1 MSTPL
6 FSIVIPTFNRSDL
19 VTLAI
24 QSILRQTFSD
34 FEIVVSDNFS
44 TDDTA
49 RVVNQITDSR
59 LRYIRTPA
67 HLVMADNW
75 EFGRSKAT
83 GRLILMLADDD
94 ALVATALTRFA
105 AEFGSRNAEFLF
117 CSVAEYRDRT
127 FLGAGANMLLFAP
140 FSGSS
145 RVVQRDDFLGSLF
158 SFRPKLRFDPSAFV
172 FDRTIA
178 DTVASRCGRFFKTN
192 GVEYF
197 SWPLAAVFAKRIVHI
212 DAPLAITGRTAK
224 SWGTNLVLCNPGSK
238 RIAEYVADV
247 DQERHCAPLNNF
259 TFCNLM
265 AEGMLMAKRLFP
277 KELTRYDFDEREYLR
292 RTRIE
297 LRQRESLGVDVTAEL
312 DELESYVTKYPSLK
326 EELFDRSHAPASVT
340 RSTSPAAKAP
350 ARGTGHQ
357 NTWTRVRY
365 EVSSWI
371 QVAGEDS
378 GFHDILGSAEFLG
391 SVVAP
396 DENRGRDP
404 LSALIGGKALTRAR
418 GATYGDL
425 PAAKAYLRFVVKVW
439 PQAVRT
445 AEFWSVVLR
454 LAVGRPGI
462 KVGHALKRR
471 LRGLAFTSPRE

>member
-19 VTLAI
+19 VTFAI
-24 QSILRQTFSD
+24 QSIRRQTFPD

-49 RVVNQITDSR
+49 QVVNQITDSR
-59 LRYIRTPA
+59 LRYVRTPA

-75 EFGRSKAT
+75 EFGRSKAR

-94 ALVATALTRFA
+94 ALIATALTSFA
-105 AEFGSRNAEFLF
+105 AAFRRHNAEFLF

-127 FLGAGANMLLFAP
+127 FLGAGANILLFPP

-145 RVVQRDDFLGSLF
+145 RVIQRDDFLGSLF
-158 SFRPKLRFDPSAFV
+158 AFRPTLRFDPSAFV

-178 DTVASRCGRFFKTN
+178 NTVASRCGRFFKTN

-197 SWPLAAVFAKRIVHI
+197 SWPLAAVLANRIVHI

-224 SWGTNLVLCNPGSK
+224 SWGTNLVLCNPGSE

-247 DQERHCAPLNNF
+247 DQVRHCAPLNNF

-277 KELTRYDFDEREYLR
+277 EELTRYDFDEREYLR
-292 RTRIE
+292 RTWRE
-297 LRQRESLGVDVTAEL
+297 LRQRESLGVNVTAEL
-312 DELESYVTKYPSLK
+312 DELEGYVARYPSLTV
-326 EELFDRSHAPASVT
+326 ELFGGNQASVT
-340 RSTSPAAKAP
+340 GSMSPAANTP
-350 ARGTGHQ
+350 ARGRGPQ
-357 NTWTRVRY
+357 NTWTRMRY
-365 EVSSWI
+365 EVPSWI
-371 QVAGEDS
+371 QVAGEKS
-378 GFHDILGSAEFLG
+378 GFQDILGSAELLG
-391 SVVAP
+391 SLVAP

-404 LSALIGGKALTRAR
+404 RSALIGAQALTRAR
-418 GATYGDL
+418 GAIYGDL
-425 PAAKAYLRFVVKVW
+425 PAAKAYLRFVMKVW

-454 LAVGRPGI
+454 LAVGRPGN

-471 LRGLAFTSPRE
+471 YRGLAFTRSRE